1 MKLVFFS
8 FLLLAFM
15 SARDHITL
23 EDLRWKNRILLVFPS
38 TAYSEN
44 PNYLFIP
51 ESDTLES
58 EIEERDMV
66 YFVFGDS
73 LNSNSDFSFAAG
85 YVEQLRA
92 KHTLGTKKDCYV
104 LIGKDGGTKL
114 RREQSRIDWEELFG
128 TIDAM
133 PMRIREKR
141 ANDKPR

>member
-1 MKLVFFS
+1 M
-8 FLLLAFM
+8 AGM
-15 SARDHITL
+15 DANDQITL
-23 EDLRWKNRILLVFPS
+23 EDLRWKNRILLVFPTS
-38 TAYSEN
+38 SYSEN
-44 PNYLFIP
+44 ADYLFIP

-58 EIEERDMV
+58 EIKERDMV

-73 LNSNSDFSFAAG
+73 LKSNSDFTFSTD
-85 YVEQLRA
+85 YIEQLRA

-114 RREQSRIDWEELFG
+114 RREQSKIDWKELFG

-133 PMRIREKR
+133 PMRIREMN